1 VDAALFNVVQRGQNH
16 LSIIVGPSQH
26 SDGPIGPPVLRP
38 VLLNHFKREGLS
50 AYVDPSNSG
59 VLIVKI

>member
-1 VDAALFNVVQRGQNH
+1 
-16 LSIIVGPSQH
+16 
-26 SDGPIGPPVLRP
+26 